1 MGKFFER
8 ADPARTAQRGRDRWK
23 WPVLAALVVTIPA
36 FYLELVS
43 PAPWPIATGLYIV
56 AAAVTGFAL
65 WWSRHQ
71 AAVRHA
77 REHAHWPQWLLTA
90 GLLLSAALPPSS
102 ESTPALTFRLIV
114 ALATLARMSWL
125 LRYLLTQGSV
135 VYMLGLALALVGL
148 SGLGFWWLEPTAE
161 TLADGLWL
169 AFTTAATVGYG
180 DIVPTTPASK
190 IFSFFVVLIGF
201 GVLSLVTASIAAM
214 WIESEERRIER
225 EILRDLNSQMRE
237 VRTEIAALREMISA
251 SRSAPVWAKPPIA
264 LGSEADSERQAL

>member
-1 MGKFFER
+1 MSKSFDPFGRPR
-8 ADPARTAQRGRDRWK
+8 AAQQEADRWK
-23 WPVLAALVVTIPA
+23 WPVLLALVVTIPA

-43 PAPWPIATGLYIV
+43 PAPWPIAAALYV
-56 AAAVTGFAL
+56 AAAAVTGVAL

-71 AAVRHA
+71 AALQHA
-77 REHAHWPQWLLTA
+77 REHAHWPQWLLTG

-102 ESTPALTFRLIV
+102 ESTPALAFRLVV

-125 LRYLLTQGSV
+125 LRHLLTQGSV
-135 VYMLGLALALVGL
+135 LYMLGLALALVGL
-148 SGLGFWWLEPTAE
+148 SGLGFWWLEPRAV

-214 WIESEERRIER
+214 WIETEERRIER
-225 EILRDLNSQMRE
+225 EILRDLHVELGELRA
-237 VRTEIAALREMISA
+237 EIAALRA
-251 SRSAPVWAKPPIA
+251 SLRPATAPQRSDLEP
-264 LGSEADSERQAL
+264 S